1 MRSKVAEELRK
12 EQMADL
18 AGRTPS
24 ERIALIRKAR
34 ELGLR
39 LYMAGQQVDRDTAIN
54 SIRRERQIGRKH
66 SRCMI
71 ESLK

>member
-1 MRSKVAEELRK
+1 MRSRVAEELRK
-12 EQMADL
+12 EDADDL
-18 AGRTPS
+18 ARRTPS
-24 ERIALIRKAR
+24 ERIALARNAR
-34 ELGLR
+34 ERGLR
-39 LYMAGQQVDRDTAIN
+39 LYMAGQHVDRDTAIN

>member
-12 EQMADL
+12 EQMDDVAL
-18 AGRTPS
+18 RTPS
-24 ERIALIRKAR
+24 ERIALIRNSR
-34 ELGLR
+34 ERGLR
-39 LYMAGQQVDRDTAIN
+39 LYMAAQRVDRETAIN

-71 ESLK
+71 ESLQ

>member
-1 MRSKVAEELRK
+1 MRSKIAEELHN
-12 EQMADL
+12 EQIEDL
-18 AGRTPS
+18 ARRTPS

-34 ELGLR
+34 ERGLR
-39 LYMAGQQVDRDTAIN
+39 LYMAGQRVDRDTAIN

-71 ESLK
+71 ESLQ